1 MPLSAFTRLKMV
13 CYSQPIM
20 ANSTL
25 SVQRVAKAG
34 LLGIIFAVTA
44 TLLFFIVGGPTRR
57 VPQVSVPALPQAAD
71 AGVKGFSFVQS
82 KDGLVDWKIQA
93 KQAQVFDTDAKA
105 VLNDVQVTLMGPDG
119 VAMTVN
125 GDTGTINTL
134 SKDFV
139 ISKKAGDLA
148 LVLNSGYTI
157 YASRFTWDNQRHRL
171 WTDEPVTIKGPSL
184 EVTGQGL
191 DAFLATQEMRVRRNV
206 RVGIH

>member
-1 MPLSAFTRLKMV
+1 ML
-13 CYSQPIM
+13 

-25 SVQRVAKAG
+25 SFQRVAKAG
-34 LLGIIFAVTA
+34 LLGIIFAVLA
-44 TLLFFIVGGPTRR
+44 TILIFIVGGPSRR
-57 VPQVSVPALPQAAD
+57 VPQASIPTLPQSVD

-93 KQAQVFDTDAKA
+93 RQAQVFDIDTKA

-139 ISKKAGDLA
+139 ISKKSGDLA

-157 YASRFTWDNQRHRL
+157 YAPRFMWDNQRHRL

-191 DAFLATQEMRVRRNV
+191 DAFLTTQEMRVRRNV

>member
-1 MPLSAFTRLKMV
+1 
-13 CYSQPIM
+13 
-20 ANSTL
+20 
-25 SVQRVAKAG
+25 
-34 LLGIIFAVTA
+34 
-44 TLLFFIVGGPTRR
+44 
-57 VPQVSVPALPQAAD
+57 
-71 AGVKGFSFVQS
+71 
-82 KDGLVDWKIQA
+82 
-93 KQAQVFDTDAKA
+93 
-105 VLNDVQVTLMGPDG
+105 MGPDG
-119 VAMTVN
+119 VTMTVT
-125 GDTGTINTL
+125 GDDGTINTL

-139 ISKKAGDLA
+139 ISKKSGDLA